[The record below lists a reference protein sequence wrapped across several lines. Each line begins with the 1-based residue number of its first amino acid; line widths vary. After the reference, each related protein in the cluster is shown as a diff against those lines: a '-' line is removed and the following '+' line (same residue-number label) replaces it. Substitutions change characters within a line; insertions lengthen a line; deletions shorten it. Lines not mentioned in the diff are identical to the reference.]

1 MDSADVRGL
10 LGLLLVDGSLLP
22 YRSPGGGYIQL
33 TLTAG
38 ASDSA
43 FLEEKIEDLKQF
55 IPTKAAITPY
65 KTSPRDNG
73 KTTQVLR
80 FRVSSSKLRPIY
92 NLLYPYKER
101 QITQAALDLLGA
113 QAAAWCWA
121 EGCRLFKDGSSRL
134 NRVGVT
140 SQEAQLI
147 STWLEMLTGAASI
160 VKDRPT
166 KPWVIFSPVETE
178 KIQSALIGYAP
189 RTRQHLFKG
198 EHWDASAIHS
208 SRTELLLGEGQTNAE
223 RAAANSVA

>member
-1 MDSADVRGL
+1 MDSADVRGI

-43 FLEEKIEDLKQF
+43 FLEEKIEDLKHF
-55 IPTKAAITPY
+55 IPTKAEITPY
-65 KTSPRDNG
+65 KSSPRDNG

-80 FRVSSSKLRPIY
+80 FRVSSEKLRPIY

-101 QITQAALDLLGA
+101 QITQATLDLLGA

-121 EGCRLFKDGSSRL
+121 EGCRLFKDGSCRL
-134 NRVGVT
+134 NRVGIT
-140 SQEAQLI
+140 TPEAQLI
-147 STWLEMLTGAASI
+147 SSWFQMLTGAVST
-160 VKDRPT
+160 VKDRTTRPWLIFDSTET
-166 KPWVIFSPVETE
+166 KKV
-178 KIQSALIGYAP
+178 QSALISYAP
-189 RTRQHLFKG
+189 RTRVHLFKG

-208 SRTELLLGEGQTNAE
+208 SRTELLLGEGKTSAKGE
-223 RAAANSVA
+223 ASNSMA